1 VEPEA
6 GFKALQSHL
15 KAARAARD
23 AGALDQAR
31 EHVDAA
37 LAIDPN
43 FLAAQVLR
51 ESVVAA
57 RQTAEPPPVSAPALA
72 DESVEPELW
81 INSSLSAPA
90 SHPPLP
96 PPASHLSLE
105 ERVRL
110 RRVDHC
116 IGVARS
122 AIVERRLRDA
132 STAISEAAELAPDTP
147 ALNALAVELASLRR
161 DTWST
166 HRGVWI
172 VAAAV
177 LVAAVL
183 AAWPRQRK
191 PALLMAHRIAGSATL
206 VSPTEPVLN
215 SQLAT
220 ANNTPIATGTTIA
233 TGGAMPVEG
242 TTPAIERQSFSET
255 TRRTDAQTTAGSSP
269 RGILPT
275 PEVRLPSR
283 DEAPAPVA
291 ERRPP
296 PPALPESVV
305 VTLAAAAAAATPPP
319 PAAPP
324 PSPAAALPRP
334 AAAALAP
341 AESVAVPAAA
351 PVPMV
356 DDSSLIRETL
366 ERYRRAYNGLDAR
379 LAHAV
384 YPGVD
389 LTALERAFD
398 DLRSQSLQFDTCSLE
413 VRGVSARA
421 TCRGSA
427 RYVPKIGSREPRAER
442 RIWTFRLDKDDRD
455 WKIASAWAER

>member
-15 KAARAARD
+15 KAARTARD

-51 ESVVAA
+51 ESVAGP
-57 RQTAEPPPVSAPALA
+57 RQTAEPPPTVLAPALA
-72 DESVEPELW
+72 DESLEPELW
-81 INSSLSAPA
+81 INSSSPTPA
-90 SHPPLP
+90 SDPPLP
-96 PPASHLSLE
+96 PPVSHLSLE

-116 IGVARS
+116 IGAARS

-132 STAISEAAELAPDTP
+132 AAALDEVAELAPDTP
-147 ALNALAVELASLRR
+147 ALNALAAELASLRR
-161 DTWST
+161 DTRST

-177 LVAAVL
+177 LVAALL

-191 PALLMAHRIAGSATL
+191 PESLMAHRIAGSATL
-206 VSPTEPVLN
+206 VSPPEPVLN
-215 SQLAT
+215 SQEAR
-220 ANNTPIATGTTIA
+220 ANNTAITTGTATA
-233 TGGAMPVEG
+233 TGGAMPVER
-242 TTPAIERQSFSET
+242 TTLALERPSFSET
-255 TRRTDAQTTAGSSP
+255 TRRTDAQTTAGTSP

-275 PEVRLPSR
+275 PEVRLPGR

-305 VTLAAAAAAATPPP
+305 VTLAAAAAAA
-319 PAAPP
+319 APP
-324 PSPAAALPRP
+324 PPAAALPRP
-334 AAAALAP
+334 AAAPLAP
-341 AESVAVPAAA
+341 AESAAVPAAA

-389 LTALERAFD
+389 LTALERAFN

-427 RYVPKIGSREPRAER
+427 RYVAKIGSREPRAER